1 MQKDQKNIKQ
11 RGRQL
16 LIGSNIP
23 VTNPRLLFLE
33 ILLKNE
39 GPLKIQE
46 VIKLSK
52 GKLALSSLYRIINNL
67 KKVNL
72 INEFQTLENTKVIE
86 LVSLEDDHHHHI
98 FCESCGAVYDFEVN
112 SNLEDD
118 LDKEIKIIESEFNIS
133 VSSHS
138 LELQGLCHKC
148 KSKK

>member
-133 VSSHS
+133 VTSHS
-138 LELQGLCHKC
+138 LELHGLCNNC
-148 KSKK
+148 